1 MELVRLQKFIA
12 NCGFCSRRKA
22 EELILNGNVKVN
34 GMVIK
39 ELGTKIDSQI
49 DKVEVYGKLLKTPKK
64 NVYILL
70 NKPIGYVTTVKDQF
84 DRPTVLDLVKDVNE
98 KILPVGRLD
107 MYTSGAIILT
117 NDGDFIYEVTHPK
130 YEIEKTYQVTLSG
143 IVSKDDIKRLEEGV
157 EIEDYVS
164 GKARVKILKID
175 RENNISRLQIT
186 IHEGKNREIRKMCNA
201 IRKRCKGSS

>member
-64 NVYILL
+64 KCLY
-70 NKPIGYVTTVKDQF
+70 F
-84 DRPTVLDLVKDVNE
+84 
-98 KILPVGRLD
+98 
-107 MYTSGAIILT
+107 A
-117 NDGDFIYEVTHPK
+117 
-130 YEIEKTYQVTLSG
+130 
-143 IVSKDDIKRLEEGV
+143 
-157 EIEDYVS
+157 
-164 GKARVKILKID
+164 
-175 RENNISRLQIT
+175 
-186 IHEGKNREIRKMCNA
+186 
-201 IRKRCKGSS
+201 